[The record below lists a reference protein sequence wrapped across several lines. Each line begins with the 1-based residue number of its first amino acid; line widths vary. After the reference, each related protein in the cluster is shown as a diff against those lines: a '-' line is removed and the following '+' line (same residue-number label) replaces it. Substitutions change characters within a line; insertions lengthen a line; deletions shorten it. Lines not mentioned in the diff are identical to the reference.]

1 MPALSAAETDALLLS
16 LRVGLVSTVISLPP
30 ALAVATLLARRDFP
44 GKTLLDS
51 VVHLPLVLPPVVVG
65 YVLLLLLG
73 TQGPIGAWLGQ
84 TFGIV
89 VALRWTG
96 AAGARLHR
104 ASGIVVAC
112 GWRGAAS
119 AAPGQRNATTM
130 PKVWSSHA
138 PIGPCVP

>member
-73 TQGPIGAWLGQ
+73 TQGPIGAWLDQ

-89 VALRWTG
+89 VAFRWTG
-96 AAGARLHR
+96 AA
-104 ASGIVVAC
+104 I
-112 GWRGAAS
+112 
-119 AAPGQRNATTM
+119 AAPVQRNATTM

-138 PIGPCVP
+138 PIGPCVPSNNNKT